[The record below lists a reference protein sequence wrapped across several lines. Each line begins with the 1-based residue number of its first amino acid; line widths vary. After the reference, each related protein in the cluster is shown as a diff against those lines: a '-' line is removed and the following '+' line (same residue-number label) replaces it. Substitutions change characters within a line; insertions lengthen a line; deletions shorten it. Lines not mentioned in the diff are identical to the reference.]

1 MGLTAKITRFVYGTV
16 IVLIFVLIA
25 AAVSFPKTAFG
36 EEKIELTPALA
47 SEVALDFRA
56 SLNGSQEVLT
66 AEPIKFFND
75 SGQAIGY
82 IVEYQLADGSPE
94 GYVVLDNS
102 DASLFSEWSFEDG
115 ARSPISSSLGEISVY
130 ATNGSSPFVI
140 KSAPFSYAVSIPDR
154 GIILSEEGEDIS
166 SDFSIPAEYSSTPNS
181 PDWYAVF
188 IDGFSSD
195 YTMSTFKNAV
205 DEFICFSESEA
216 KSRTGKYGCAVTA
229 MLNCAPHYLNS
240 FNWNNWGADYNSLWS
255 LSNTTVDHTSGG
267 ITYGST
273 PNNKIG
279 PAFASYC
286 EGNGTTVRYSNSMN
300 PFWDFF
306 KSTVDRGDLS
316 IFCAGINIDG
326 ARDGHAMAVEGYSI
340 LRPSSGAGENIYT
353 LFVADGWD
361 QGRFVNFYYTRYT
374 DTYGVAFSR

>member
-195 YTMSTFKNAV
+195 YTMSTFKK
-205 DEFICFSESEA
+205 C
-216 KSRTGKYGCAVTA
+216 R
-229 MLNCAPHYLNS
+229 
-240 FNWNNWGADYNSLWS
+240 
-255 LSNTTVDHTSGG
+255 
-267 ITYGST
+267 
-273 PNNKIG
+273 
-279 PAFASYC
+279 
-286 EGNGTTVRYSNSMN
+286 
-300 PFWDFF
+300 
-306 KSTVDRGDLS
+306 
-316 IFCAGINIDG
+316 
-326 ARDGHAMAVEGYSI
+326 
-340 LRPSSGAGENIYT
+340 
-353 LFVADGWD
+353 
-361 QGRFVNFYYTRYT
+361 
-374 DTYGVAFSR
+374 